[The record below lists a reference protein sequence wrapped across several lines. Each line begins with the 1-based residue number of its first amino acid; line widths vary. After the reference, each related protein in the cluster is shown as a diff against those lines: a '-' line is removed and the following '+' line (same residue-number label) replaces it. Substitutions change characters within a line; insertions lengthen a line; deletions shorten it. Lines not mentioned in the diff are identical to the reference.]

1 MPERPAYR
9 DASLSPDRRAEDL
22 LARMDR
28 DEKIGQLC
36 SVWLTLDPA
45 SGDFAPFQGMFM
57 RTPVD
62 QRGVDPPN
70 LFVRSVRRAQQAPR
84 ERGCQGGQACLIE

>member
-1 MPERPAYR
+1 M
-9 DASLSPDRRAEDL
+9 S
-22 LARMDR
+22 R

-62 QRGVDPPN
+62 QRETLRHGIGQITRPLGSRPV
-70 LFVRSVRRAQQAPR
+70 APR
-84 ERGCQGGQACLIE
+84 DGAVRCTRPAGHRTTQLP